1 MNKILK
7 NKSGN
12 LILELRQETASA
24 WLTIKRS
31 GRLIDEQEILDLL
44 DEAGI
49 KTGFDEALEYIR
61 LHSLEKE
68 YDIPFPIALSH
79 IQEGSTQIKLN
90 YHFDKSLSEEKLKQL
105 DLYQL
110 SELSYAEAGNIIAE
124 YSDNIFEREGSIYDI
139 FGELIIPP
147 EVDEAEAKA
156 LAGTNVS
163 YEAREY
169 TALKSGYPYIDSKG
183 RICIL
188 DSYICQVQDLP
199 SLQAIRSPL
208 ALTLVGDLTG
218 YNIAVANRL
227 IIQGSL
233 IDCSVFCEKDL
244 VVEGDIRACH
254 HAGIQVLGSLS
265 VKNVD
270 TSKLLVRQDI
280 EYSGSIQDS
289 ELYVDGDICGIG
301 PESAI
306 MGGITQSSGNIDVA
320 IAGGKDQTEIEIAIS
335 PFYRAL
341 LMQMTKEM
349 VRLRQEDDE
358 DAINSL
364 QARIRRT
371 EAELDS
377 QLNLFLKRS
386 AEEKRSITIRE
397 QVNANT
403 VFRILKQFYHI
414 KNPQKGIKL
423 IEKE

>member
-12 LILELRQETASA
+12 LILELRQESASA

-61 LHSLEKE
+61 RHSLEKE

-79 IQEGSTQIKLN
+79 IQEGTAQIKLN
-90 YHFDKSLSEEKLKQL
+90 YHFDKSLTEEKLKRL
-105 DLYQL
+105 DLYELSQL
-110 SELSYAEAGNIIAE
+110 SYTEAGSIIAQ

-147 EVDEAEAKA
+147 EVDEDEAFA
-156 LAGTNVS
+156 LAGNNVS
-163 YEAREY
+163 YLAREY
-169 TALKSGYPYIDSKG
+169 AAEKSGYPYIDNKG

-199 SLQAIRSPL
+199 SLGAIRSPL
-208 ALTLVGDLTG
+208 ALTLVGDLKG

-227 IIQGSL
+227 IVQGSL
-233 IDCSVFCEKDL
+233 MDCSVFCEKDL
-244 VVEGDIRACH
+244 VVEGEIIDCK
-254 HAGIQVLGSLS
+254 HAGIQVLGSLQLRS
-265 VKNVD
+265 A
-270 TSKLLVRQDI
+270 SGSRLLVRQNL
-280 EYSGSIQDS
+280 EFSGNIQDS
-289 ELYVDGDICGIG
+289 ELYIDGDIRGTTG
-301 PESAI
+301 ESAI
-306 MGGITQSSGNIDVA
+306 LGGITQASGNIDIA
-320 IAGGKDQTEIEIAIS
+320 IAGGKDQTELEIAIS

-364 QARIRRT
+364 QERIKRT

-386 AEEKRSITIRE
+386 PEEKRSITIRE
-397 QVNANT
+397 QVQANT

-414 KNPQKGIKL
+414 KNPQKGISL
-423 IEKE
+423 LEKE